1 MGHLDPADE
10 MYLKTESYRTGKELF
25 DLICFPQN
33 DLISIPDGHSGTH
46 CFYVRAH
53 HPALTRLLH
62 ERD

>member
-1 MGHLDPADE
+1 MGHLDPDDE
-10 MYLKTESYRTGKELF
+10 MCSRTESYRTEEELF
-25 DLICFPQN
+25 EVICSPQI

-46 CFYVRAH
+46 CFYLRSN